1 MSKSRKKDVK
11 SDIKSDEIIE
21 NSGKNTDA
29 GISENIDGTV
39 EAKTEDI
46 IEDAASE
53 ERSDAVKEE
62 PAEDKKVVADKAA
75 DEADKEAGDE
85 ADEEASNETDDD
97 AGDEIVAAEGGTV
110 ISGKTGDA
118 AQNAEFRK
126 LPFIEKCKKDPM
138 IPVSI
143 LLAFVAVMVAAL
155 YFMLPNAKT
164 PSMGITLTDF
174 IHNFNNGGVATSLM
188 DSGAD
193 IGFRTPPYVDP
204 SVKPSIMGDKA
215 IITADAAYA
224 DFFAG
229 PSKYFINAGIEGA
242 TRKNDNMLSYFR
254 IWVQYSDLS
263 DDADFNSVWMYFSN
277 TLNALYPEMNTYE
290 AMGIAMKKM
299 GEFDGDPRFY
309 ARGDYAFRLVPV
321 QKDEVTYIA
330 IDVVPKSA
338 LKDTQ
343 IRETMENA
351 PASAAVESVPDA
363 TVPSVSESN

>member
-11 SDIKSDEIIE
+11 SDIKSDEITE

-53 ERSDAVKEE
+53 ERS
-62 PAEDKKVVADKAA
+62 
-75 DEADKEAGDE
+75 
-85 ADEEASNETDDD
+85 D

-242 TRKNDNMLSYFR
+242 TRKSDNMLSYFR

-290 AMGIAMKKM
+290 AMGIAMNKM

>member
-53 ERSDAVKEE
+53 ERS
-62 PAEDKKVVADKAA
+62 
-75 DEADKEAGDE
+75 
-85 ADEEASNETDDD
+85 D

-155 YFMLPNAKT
+155 YFLLPNAKT

-174 IHNFNNGGVATSLM
+174 IHNFNNGGVATSLI

-290 AMGIAMKKM
+290 AMGIAMNKM

-321 QKDEVTYIA
+321 QKDGVTYIA